1 MIPTGKKSLTSQP
14 RVSRGYR
21 CLTDVCLTD
30 VCRKKDI
37 RVTNILQQA
46 GFRNFAA
53 TTL

>member
-14 RVSRGYR
+14 GVSRGYR
-21 CLTDVCLTD
+21 CLTD